1 VKMDTSNK
9 FTLEVQQ
16 YEDSEDLFVE
26 FPEELMQEL
35 GWEEDDII
43 EWDIQDN
50 NTIIIRRV
58 EDSSSTEE
66 EHEQT
71 HDWYS
76 VKEDAIKEYI
86 IDQSAEE
93 IQQDINNAEKFL
105 QTRDQGNEQ
114 QKDRTVSPPDNFPH
128 FP

>member
-1 VKMDTSNK
+1 MDTSNK
-9 FTLEVQQ
+9 FTVEVQQ

-35 GWEEDDII
+35 GWKEDDII
-43 EWDIQDN
+43 NWDIQDN
-50 NTIIIRRV
+50 NTIIISKV

-66 EHEQT
+66 EYQQT

-93 IQQDINNAEKFL
+93 VKQDINNAEKFI
-105 QTRDQGNEQ
+105 QTRDQDSEQ
-114 QKDRTVSPPDNFPH
+114 SQGGDVSPPDNFPH

>member
-1 VKMDTSNK
+1 MDTSNK
-9 FTLEVQQ
+9 FTVEVQQ

-35 GWEEDDII
+35 GWKEDDII
-43 EWDIQDN
+43 NWDIQDN
-50 NTIIIRRV
+50 NTIIISRV

-66 EHEQT
+66 EHQQT

-93 IQQDINNAEKFL
+93 VKQDIINAEKFL
-105 QTRDQGNEQ
+105 QTRDQDSEQ
-114 QKDRTVSPPDNFPH
+114 SQDGDVSPPDIFPH